1 MALIVRKMT
10 LNRNRI
16 YWVGN
21 VINGV
26 FVPYCDIYGPTG
38 YGHSD
43 KEIARKIALQIEE
56 RLKGDKDE
64 KRAIL

>member
-1 MALIVRKMT
+1 MALIVRKTT

-26 FVPYCDIYGPTG
+26 FVPYYDIFGPTG
-38 YGHSD
+38 YGHSN
-43 KEIARKIALQIEE
+43 KEVAKKIALQIEE

-64 KRAIL
+64 QRAIL